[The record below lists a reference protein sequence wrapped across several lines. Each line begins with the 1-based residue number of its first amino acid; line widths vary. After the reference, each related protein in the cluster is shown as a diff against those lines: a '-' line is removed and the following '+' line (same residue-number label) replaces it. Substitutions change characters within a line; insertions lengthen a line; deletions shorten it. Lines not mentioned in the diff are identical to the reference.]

1 MIEGVSSMKIGQMFR
16 YARPY
21 SESPAEIDGLPNF
34 FAATKTSAE
43 KKLLLEA
50 GIQAP
55 ARIKVS
61 SGHRVP
67 AILIRSSPHKAGS
80 ESTPWQDVFRPDQGH
95 IRYFGDNKT
104 PGKDPSTSLGNKLL
118 IEQFNLHN
126 SNSEVDRSRACP
138 IVCFRSV
145 PLQNRKKGQIEFQG
159 IGLVERV
166 ELVSQIE
173 PKAGMPFVNYVFD
186 FLVLSLLTEN
196 EQLDWTWID
205 DRQNRLLDLKSSNRN
220 APAAWQ
226 RWVQQGASAFS
237 TIRRAVSKRSI
248 VRRVEQQP
256 PFASK
261 EARILDE
268 VYEFYEKRKHRF
280 EALAAAVADR
290 ILTQH
295 GGVYRRGWVTRGSS
309 DNGIDFVGRLDI
321 GSELACTKL
330 VVLGQ
335 AKCEDPASPTNGNDI
350 ARTVARLRRGWIGVY
365 VTTSYFTPQT
375 QSEIIEDQYPIILVD
390 GYRLAREINAVLLS
404 RAVDCATFLAEID
417 AEYELQLAR
426 RSPEEVLLI

>member
-1 MIEGVSSMKIGQMFR
+1 MKIGQTFR

-21 SESPAEIDGLPNF
+21 SETPAEIDGLPNF

-43 KKLLLEA
+43 TKLLLDA

-55 ARIKVS
+55 ARIKEPH
-61 SGHRVP
+61 GPRVP
-67 AILIRSSPHKAGS
+67 VVLIRSSPHKAGS

-104 PGKDPSTSLGNKLL
+104 PGKDASTTVGNKLL
-118 IEQFNLHN
+118 LEQFSLHA
-126 SNSEVDRSRACP
+126 SSSEIDRARACP
-138 IVCFRSV
+138 VVCFRSV
-145 PLQNRKKGQIEFQG
+145 SLQNRLKGQIEFQG
-159 IGLVERV
+159 IGLVERA

-173 PKAGMPFVNYVFD
+173 PRTGMPFVNYVFD
-186 FLVLSLLTEN
+186 FMILSLLREN
-196 EQLDWTWID
+196 EEFNWAWID
-205 DRQNRLLDLKSSNRN
+205 DRRNPALGSKDANRY
-220 APAAWQ
+220 APVAWQ
-226 RWVQQGASAFS
+226 KWVHQGVSAFS
-237 TIRRAVSKRSI
+237 VIRRAVSKQSI
-248 VRRVEQQP
+248 VRRSEQQP
-256 PFASK
+256 PPAS
-261 EARILDE
+261 EEGRILQE
-268 VYEFYEKRKHRF
+268 VYKFYENRKHRF
-280 EALAAAVADR
+280 EALAAAIADR

-295 GGVYRRGWVTRGSS
+295 GGLYRRGWVTRGSS

-365 VTTSYFTPQT
+365 VTTSYFTAQT
-375 QSEIIEDQYPIILVD
+375 QSEVIEDQYPIVLVD
-390 GYRLAREINAVLLS
+390 GYRLSREINAILLS
-404 RAVDCATFLAEID
+404 KAVDCAAFLAEID
-417 AEYELQLAR
+417 GEYETQLAR